1 MSSLAANAHHFFCAM
16 VRFYV
21 NGLSTDGSGATFRVV
36 PAPEKAGF
44 FEKLFLFQRK
54 IMNKLFAALIAGL
67 FAAGAFASTAA
78 PAASGAKPA
87 ASAAKPAA
95 SAKK

>member
-1 MSSLAANAHHFFCAM
+1 MNPCVSDLQIC
-16 VRFYV
+16 VKP
-21 NGLSTDGSGATFRVV
+21 LSTAQSAV
-36 PAPEKAGF
+36 ALPECLTLKSQAF
-44 FEKLFLFQRK
+44 SKNFSNPKDK
-54 IMNKLFAALIAGL
+54 VMNKLFAALIAGL
-67 FAAGAFASTAA
+67 FATGAFASTAA